1 MVRPCYRIE
10 RTPTTEESLPIG
22 TSRFGGLPDAPAG
35 FAWPAL
41 TGGKTP
47 EAMEFVGQIR
57 LQDLPNPVPERLPLQ
72 GLLSFFTRWSESRV
86 FFYPEGT
93 PLERVASP
101 NPPVAPAPTGLFKSL
116 LAELKRNPDPHHTYR
131 PCALEFVPGLSLPD
145 GGSALIEQLK
155 LSPADARVLCRIR
168 ARVPRHA
175 TSDVRLL
182 QSGAKR
188 NGTGSVVFLRRKQ
201 EVRWHF
207 PPDRFISAT
216 QDWILLLQVDTDDSK
231 EGPGW
236 MSGDAGTGGT
246 SGSTAMTLS
255 NSPSTKLSASSSA
268 TRATCDAVAVT
279 KGPGQAVSTSA
290 ACCRPSSSTAV
301 ALSRYFCTLPV
312 TVIGNSSTTCT

>member
-1 MVRPCYRIE
+1 MREREEVQARLSAAGLSGVAETILGMVRPCYRIE

-22 TSRFGGLPDAPAG
+22 TSRFGGLPDAPEG
-35 FAWPAL
+35 FEWPAL

-116 LAELKRNPDPHHTYR
+116 LAELTRNPDPHHTYR

-145 GGSALIEQLK
+145 GGSALIEQLT
-155 LSPADARVLCRIR
+155 LSRADAESYIESVLEH
-168 ARVPRHA
+168 P
-175 TSDVRLL
+175 
-182 QSGAKR
+182 
-188 NGTGSVVFLRRKQ
+188 GTQHQMFGYSSPVQNEMELECDFLRRQ
-201 EVRWHF
+201 QDVQWNS

-216 QDWILLLQVDTDDSK
+216 RDWVLLLQVDTDDYK

-236 MSGDAGTGGT
+236 MWGDAG
-246 SGSTAMTLS
+246 M
-255 NSPSTKLSASSSA
+255 
-268 TRATCDAVAVT
+268 V
-279 KGPGQAVSTSA
+279 
-290 ACCRPSSSTAV
+290 
-301 ALSRYFCTLPV
+301 YFWIHRDDLV
-312 TVIGNSSTTCT
+312 ELAFDKVICIEQCH